1 MFDLFGLLK
10 IFSFLYHQI
19 QMMIHQKKLIKCKI
33 LRLILDCVP
42 RWRSSNI
49 NNLIWY
55 FCLFSVWL
63 FRTFERALWIMKI
76 LVPLIQDNVDFCQ
89 LIICQSWIFFLDS
102 FKLDT
107 VEIPRVW
114 SLSIYHSLS
123 FDHLYCVFIFY
134 LLLFL
139 SNHPLSKIIF
149 FVLFIVSIFVHLY
162 VRVYIKRVSNN
173 EPKMYV
179 KNKSCHTGS
188 HQVFFVQF
196 LYLFWNFQFNFF
208 NILFWTSLD
217 FLYFFCTSFT
227 TFYKLPFFISKN
239 LVETCP
245 QFTVYVC
252 FVYLMK
258 ISAFDI
264 YKDILLLFCV
274 CLFDLVLILIWNSLF
289 LKFLA

>member
-1 MFDLFGLLK
+1 MALFLHKQSHLV
-10 IFSFLYHQI
+10 S
-19 QMMIHQKKLIKCKI
+19 
-33 LRLILDCVP
+33 
-42 RWRSSNI
+42 
-49 NNLIWY
+49 
-55 FCLFSVWL
+55 CLFSVWL
-63 FRTFERALWIMKI
+63 FRTFERALWIIKI

-89 LIICQSWIFFLDS
+89 LIICQSWIYFSGFIQIGYRWN
-102 FKLDT
+102 T
-107 VEIPRVW
+107 RVW

-149 FVLFIVSIFVHLY
+149 FCFVLFIVSIFVHLY

-188 HQVFFVQF
+188 HQVFFCSISLSFLKFSIQF
-196 LYLFWNFQFNFF
+196 IQYPLLNIIRLSLFFF
-208 NILFWTSLD
+208 VLH
-217 FLYFFCTSFT
+217 
-227 TFYKLPFFISKN
+227 LPLSINYRFSYQKN

-264 YKDILLLFCV
+264 YIKILLFCV